1 MNSTVE
7 TGEST
12 IVADYMLDEQVGFL
26 LRQAIQR
33 HVAIFEST
41 FGADLTPTQW
51 AVLAKLDEIGATSQN
66 RLGRATAMDVATIK
80 GVVDR
85 LADRGFVMTAPD
97 PGDARR
103 RVVSLTGQGAEEASS
118 RIAAAHTVTE
128 MTLAPLTAA
137 ERRTFLKILSKLV

>member
-1 MNSTVE
+1 MSGSME
-7 TGEST
+7 TGDSIEVS
-12 IVADYMLDEQVGFL
+12 DYLLDEQVGFM
-26 LRQAIQR
+26 LRQAVQR
-33 HVAIFEST
+33 HVAIFESE

-85 LADRGFVMTAPD
+85 LVDRGLVATAAD

-103 RVVSLTGQGAEEASS
+103 RVVSLTRQGAGAVSNHL
-118 RIAAAHTVTE
+118 RIAHDVTE
-128 MTLAPLTAA
+128 RTLAPLSLA
-137 ERRTFLKILSKLV
+137 ERKAFLKLLSKLV